1 MLCWV
6 LGFWDDKFELKG
18 FFSYYWVIRE
28 ESFGDCLA
36 YDEVEIGLGGGFD
49 KFRLIIN
56 VRSSSLT
63 VVHTYKWM
71 NIVEYICCQVIVLHT
86 ADIAFQVA
94 SNIFTMMNEI
104 NDTLGVNIFICMLF
118 IQSLIIIMYLLCVH
132 YDFSRLLWKRSKCIF
147 PFKAPHVRMPEP
159 FS

>member
-1 MLCWV
+1 M
-6 LGFWDDKFELKG
+6 GFWDDKFELRG
-18 FFSYYWVIRE
+18 FFFRYYWVIIE

-36 YDEVEIGLGGGFD
+36 YDEVESGLGGGFD
-49 KFRLIIN
+49 KFRLIN
-56 VRSSSLT
+56 VRSSSLA

-94 SNIFTMMNEI
+94 SNIFTTMNEI

-147 PFKAPHVRMPEP
+147 PFKAPHVCMPEP

>member
-1 MLCWV
+1 MLS
-6 LGFWDDKFELKG
+6 LSLED
-18 FFSYYWVIRE
+18 FFSRYYWVIIE

-49 KFRLIIN
+49 KFRLINN

-86 ADIAFQVA
+86 TDIAFQVA

-104 NDTLGVNIFICMLF
+104 NDTVGINIFICMLF
-118 IQSLIIIMYLLCVH
+118 IQSLIIIMYL
-132 YDFSRLLWKRSKCIF
+132 
-147 PFKAPHVRMPEP
+147 
-159 FS
+159 

>member
-1 MLCWV
+1 MRSLN
-6 LGFWDDKFELKG
+6 LED
-18 FFSYYWVIRE
+18 FFSALLGNKIIE

-36 YDEVEIGLGGGFD
+36 YDEVKIGLGGGFD
-49 KFRLIIN
+49 KFRLINN

-71 NIVEYICCQVIVLHT
+71 NIVEYICCQDIVLHT
-86 ADIAFQVA
+86 ADIAFQVV

-104 NDTLGVNIFICMLF
+104 NDTVGINIFICMLF
-118 IQSLIIIMYLLCVH
+118 IQSLIIIIYLLCVH
-132 YDFSRLLWKRSKCIF
+132 YDFSRLLWKRSKRIF
-147 PFKAPHVRMPEP
+147 PFKAPHVCMPEP

>member
-1 MLCWV
+1 MLS
-6 LGFWDDKFELKG
+6 LSLED
-18 FFSYYWVIRE
+18 FFSRYYWVIRE

-36 YDEVEIGLGGGFD
+36 FDEVEIGLGGGCD
-49 KFRLIIN
+49 KFRLINN

-94 SNIFTMMNEI
+94 SNIFTMLNET

-118 IQSLIIIMYLLCVH
+118 IQSLIIIIYLLCVH
-132 YDFSRLLWKRSKCIF
+132 YDFSRLLWKRSKRIF

>member
-1 MLCWV
+1 MRSLN
-6 LGFWDDKFELKG
+6 LED
-18 FFSYYWVIRE
+18 FFSALLGNKILE

-36 YDEVEIGLGGGFD
+36 YDEVESGLGGGFD
-49 KFRLIIN
+49 RFRLIIN

-94 SNIFTMMNEI
+94 SNIFTN
-104 NDTLGVNIFICMLF
+104 
-118 IQSLIIIMYLLCVH
+118 
-132 YDFSRLLWKRSKCIF
+132 
-147 PFKAPHVRMPEP
+147 P
-159 FS
+159 

>member
-1 MLCWV
+1 MRSLN
-6 LGFWDDKFELKG
+6 LED
-18 FFSYYWVIRE
+18 FFFRYYWVIRE

-36 YDEVEIGLGGGFD
+36 YDEVEIGLGGGCD
-49 KFRLIIN
+49 KFRLINN

-104 NDTLGVNIFICMLF
+104 NDTVGVNIFICTLF
-118 IQSLIIIMYLLCVH
+118 IQSLIIIIYLLCVH
-132 YDFSRLLWKRSKCIF
+132 YDFSRLLWKRSKRIF
-147 PFKAPHVRMPEP
+147 PFKAPHVCMPEP

>member
-1 MLCWV
+1 MRSLN
-6 LGFWDDKFELKG
+6 LED
-18 FFSYYWVIRE
+18 FFSALLGNKILE

-36 YDEVEIGLGGGFD
+36 YDEVEIGLGGGSD

-56 VRSSSLT
+56 VRSSSLA

-104 NDTLGVNIFICMLF
+104 NDTFGVNIFICMLF

-132 YDFSRLLWKRSKCIF
+132 YDFSRLLWKRSKRIF

>member
-1 MLCWV
+1 MRSLN
-6 LGFWDDKFELKG
+6 LED
-18 FFSYYWVIRE
+18 FFFRYYWVIRE

-36 YDEVEIGLGGGFD
+36 YDEVKIGLGGGFD

-56 VRSSSLT
+56 VRSSSLA
-63 VVHTYKWM
+63 VVQTYKWM

-86 ADIAFQVA
+86 ADIAFQVV

-132 YDFSRLLWKRSKCIF
+132 YDFSRLLWKRSKRIF
-147 PFKAPHVRMPEP
+147 PFKAPHVCMPEP

>member
-1 MLCWV
+1 MRSLN
-6 LGFWDDKFELKG
+6 LED
-18 FFSYYWVIRE
+18 FFSALLGNKILE

-36 YDEVEIGLGGGFD
+36 YDEVEIGLGGGCD
-49 KFRLIIN
+49 KFRLINN
-56 VRSSSLT
+56 VRSSSLA

-94 SNIFTMMNEI
+94 SNNFTMMNEI
-104 NDTLGVNIFICMLF
+104 NDTVGINIFICMLF

-132 YDFSRLLWKRSKCIF
+132 YDFSRLLWKRSKRIF